1 MIASRVV
8 VVALIALATRTTT
21 DAAASG
27 TCDDDATSNMTTT
40 TDMMMPAL
48 DPDRV
53 RLIQEYGGTIR
64 PLHPIGAEI
73 FMVLT

>member
-1 MIASRVV
+1 
-8 VVALIALATRTTT
+8 
-21 DAAASG
+21 
-27 TCDDDATSNMTTT
+27 
-40 TDMMMPAL
+40 MMPAL

-73 FMVLT
+73 YGINLKDSKPPPEPVLEAIQAEMAHRGFVVFKEQFDLSVDQ

>member
-1 MIASRVV
+1 
-8 VVALIALATRTTT
+8 
-21 DAAASG
+21 
-27 TCDDDATSNMTTT
+27 
-40 TDMMMPAL
+40 MMPAL